1 MVGPARRKEAVE
13 HVQGRLGVSQRRA
26 CNVLGQHRST
36 QRHQSLPEDS
46 GRRLVA
52 EMKALSEAHP
62 RWGQRRIWRL
72 LRNQGWKVNH
82 KRVHRLWRSEGM
94 QVPRRTRKRR
104 RVGRSEAG
112 SQYLRAQRPGEI
124 WAYDFVMDRTADGR
138 RLKFLVVEDEFTREC
153 LALEVR
159 RHFKAGDVIAVL
171 QRLVKERGAP
181 QRLRSDNGPEF
192 IALRLQKW
200 LKQAGMETLYIK
212 PGSPWQNGF
221 EESLNN
227 RVRDELL
234 NVEMFGSLLEAQV
247 LAEDWRQRYNHKHPH
262 SGLGWQT
269 PAAFAGGWQALVG
282 AAAPPARRPAPAS
295 YQRGRQNQCST
306 KENNQVTT

>member
-13 HVQGRLGVSQRRA
+13 HVQERLRVSQRRA
-26 CNVLGQHRST
+26 CSVLGQHRST
-36 QRHQSLPEDS
+36 QRHQKACDESE
-46 GRRLVA
+46 RRLVQ
-52 EMKALSEAHP
+52 EMKALSEEHP

-72 LRNQGWKVNH
+72 LRNQGWKINH

-94 QVPRRTRKRR
+94 QVPRRARKRR
-104 RVGRSEAG
+104 RVGSSEAG

-124 WAYDFVMDRTADGR
+124 WAYDFVMDRTGDGR

-159 RHFKAGDVIAVL
+159 RHFKAGDVVTVL
-171 QRLVKERGAP
+171 QKLVEQRGAP

-192 IALRLQKW
+192 IAIRLQRW
-200 LKQAGMETLYIK
+200 LRQVGMETLYIK

-234 NVEMFGSLLEAQV
+234 NVEMFMSLLEAQV
-247 LAEDWRQRYNHKHPH
+247 LSEDWRQRYNHKHPH
-262 SGLGWQT
+262 SSLAWQT
-269 PAAFAGGWQALVG
+269 PAAFAGSWQATVG
-282 AAAPPARRPAPAS
+282 ATATPMRRPAPAS
-295 YQRGRQNQCST
+295 YQRGRKNQYWT
-306 KENNQVTT
+306 NENNQVTT